1 MSVKEAVHKL
11 VDEMPDNAPAL
22 LDFYERMR
30 LNRAIDKAR
39 EDVKAGRVITLE
51 EAERRMEEKWA
62 KRDSQSS

>member
-11 VDEMPDNAPAL
+11 VDEMPDDAPAL

-62 KRDSQSS
+62 KRDLQSS

>member
-1 MSVKEAVHKL
+1 MSVKETIHKW
-11 VDEMPDNAPAL
+11 VDELPDDAPTL

-39 EDVKAGRVITLE
+39 EDVKAGRTITLE